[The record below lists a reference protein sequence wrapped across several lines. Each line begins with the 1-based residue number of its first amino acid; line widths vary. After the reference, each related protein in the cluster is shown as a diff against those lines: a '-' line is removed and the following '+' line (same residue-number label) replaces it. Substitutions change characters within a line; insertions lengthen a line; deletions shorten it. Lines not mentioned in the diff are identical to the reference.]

1 MDEYKLAK
9 KCVRKLKKYG
19 LSIATAESLTGGMI
33 AERIVSIPGAS
44 LVYEEGFVTYSSFSK
59 VKNLLVDPVI
69 IAENGV
75 ASYPVAREMAKGVLY
90 SSKTDYALATT
101 GVAGPKSDDYNTK
114 VGTVYISCA
123 SKEHV
128 IVRKYHFRGNRDK
141 VRTKSTICAFK
152 LLLYVLKNDL

>member
-33 AERIVSIPGAS
+33 AERIVSVPGAS

-75 ASYPVAREMAKGVLY
+75 ASYPVAREMAKGILY
-90 SSKTDYALATT
+90 SK
-101 GVAGPKSDDYNTK
+101 PKIEKPD
-114 VGTVYISCA
+114 
-123 SKEHV
+123 
-128 IVRKYHFRGNRDK
+128 
-141 VRTKSTICAFK
+141 
-152 LLLYVLKNDL
+152 